1 MNTLYYLTTIDN
13 PHSPVTEFGEWY
25 AFDKEKGYN
34 TCAYLNRVVEKNTNN
49 YEALSQ
55 FEKNELVNHSID
67 EILDENV
74 LGIYI
79 KVLH

>member
-13 PHSPVTEFGEWY
+13 PHSPVTEFDEWY

-34 TCAYLNRVVEKNTNN
+34 TCAYLNRVVEKNTKN

-55 FEKNELVNHSID
+55 FEKNDLVNHSID